1 MPSIKT
7 RLDYQLS
14 QAGSSSPS
22 SYAPTFALYSIGD
35 GTKFWRGD
43 GSWAT
48 PPSGS
53 GGTLGTTEVDFG
65 ATPSDG
71 ATLSLAV
78 PGITSAALVDAKIY
92 PMDTTADN
100 DASAHLIAASALK
113 VSAIASTDLIDFDV
127 HSLFGLATGKFKVRY
142 SYA

>member
-7 RLDYQLS
+7 RLEYQIR
-14 QAGSSSPS
+14 QAGSTSPTS
-22 SYAPTFALYSIGD
+22 FAPYSIGD
-35 GTKFWRGD
+35 STKFWRGD

-48 PPSGS
+48 PSGS
-53 GGTLGTTEVDFG
+53 GGTLGTAEIDFG
-65 ATPSDG
+65 ATPADG

-78 PGITSAALVDAKIY
+78 PGITAAALVDAKIY
-92 PMDTTADN
+92 PMDTTTDN
-100 DASAHLIAASALK
+100 DANAHLVAASALK
-113 VSAIASTDLIDFDV
+113 VTAIASTNLIDFDA

>member
-7 RLDYQLS
+7 RLSYQQS
-14 QAGSSSPS
+14 QSRSETVISF
-22 SYAPTFALYSIGD
+22 APYSIGD
-35 GTKFWRGD
+35 SSKFWRGD
-43 GSWAT
+43 GTWAAA
-48 PPSGS
+48 GG

-65 ATPSDG
+65 ATPADG
-71 ATLSLAV
+71 TTLSLAV

-92 PMDTTADN
+92 PMDTTSDN
-100 DASAHLIAASALK
+100 DANAHLVAASALK
-113 VSAIASTDLIDFDV
+113 VTAIASTDLIDFDV

>member
-14 QAGSSSPS
+14 QAGASSPS
-22 SYAPTFALYSIGD
+22 SYAPTFAPYSIGD

-43 GSWAT
+43 GTWAVPT
-48 PPSGS
+48 GG
-53 GGTLGTTEVDFG
+53 GGTLGATEVDFG
-65 ATPSDG
+65 ATPTDG
-71 ATLSLAV
+71 TTLSLAV
-78 PGITSAALVDAKIY
+78 PGITAAALVDAKIY
-92 PMDTTADN
+92 PMDTTTDN
-100 DASAHLIAASALK
+100 DANAHLVAASALK

>member
-7 RLDYQLS
+7 RLDYQIS
-14 QAGSSSPS
+14 QAGSTSPTS
-22 SYAPTFALYSIGD
+22 FAPYSIGD
-35 GTKFWRGD
+35 GSKFWRGD

-53 GGTLGTTEVDFG
+53 GGSLGTTEVDFG
-65 ATPSDG
+65 ATPADG
-71 ATLSLAV
+71 TILSLAV

-92 PMDTTADN
+92 PMDTTSDN
-100 DASAHLIAASALK
+100 DANAHLVAASALK
-113 VSAIASTDLIDFDV
+113 VTAIASTDLIDFDV

>member
-7 RLDYQLS
+7 RLNYQIS
-14 QAGSSSPS
+14 QAGSTADTAF
-22 SYAPTFALYSIGD
+22 APFSIGD
-35 GTKFWRGD
+35 STKFWRGD
-43 GSWAT
+43 GAWAV
-48 PPSGS
+48 PSGGG

-65 ATPSDG
+65 ATAADG

-92 PMDTTADN
+92 PMDTTTDN
-100 DASAHLIAASALK
+100 DANAHLVAASALK
-113 VSAIASTDLIDFDV
+113 VTAVASTDLIDFDA
-127 HSLFGLATGKFKVRY
+127 HCLFGLATGKFKVRY